1 MTITSDERQQLCDTF
16 AEVGAD
22 APTLCE
28 GWSTRDL
35 LAHLLAR
42 ERRPDAA
49 AGIAI
54 PALAKRTRQIM
65 DHYARKPWDDMI
77 EEFRGGAPLWSFFG
91 VPVVG
96 DWLNLV
102 EFFVHHEDVRRARE
116 KWEPRPENAAL
127 EDAIFTCLRLGARL
141 LFRKCPVGVLLR
153 SAGRDDIVARK
164 GESSVVLVGLP
175 TELSLVA
182 YGRPSDV
189 ARVVIQGSPD
199 DVGAFNASKRGL

>member
-1 MTITSDERQQLCDTF
+1 
-16 AEVGAD
+16 
-22 APTLCE
+22 
-28 GWSTRDL
+28 
-35 LAHLLAR
+35 
-42 ERRPDAA
+42 
-49 AGIAI
+49 
-54 PALAKRTRQIM
+54 
-65 DHYARKPWDDMI
+65 
-77 EEFRGGAPLWSFFG
+77 LWSFFG

-96 DWLNLV
+96 DWLNVV

-164 GESSVVLVGLP
+164 GEASVVLVGLP

-199 DVGAFNASKRGL
+199 DVGAFNASQRGL